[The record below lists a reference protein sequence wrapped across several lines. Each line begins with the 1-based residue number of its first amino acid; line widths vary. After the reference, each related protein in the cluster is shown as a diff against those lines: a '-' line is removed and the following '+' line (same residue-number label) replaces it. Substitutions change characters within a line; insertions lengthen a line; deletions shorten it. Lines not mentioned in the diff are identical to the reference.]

1 MEHGAVCEGR
11 RETMLVE
18 GRRVKLPT
26 AVHLPHHKQATLGSV
41 CVCVCVC
48 VRVQGEDLTK
58 MHTTMSMKVLQT

>member
-48 VRVQGEDLTK
+48 VCVREYKERRWEMQRCILSGV
-58 MHTTMSMKVLQT
+58 